1 MVSPSSRQAE
11 MSKKSTS
18 SLRDLTL
25 LTASPKEQTGM
36 PSLVKRSSGSLVRL
50 PASTTR
56 LKFTT
61 SLSSFSVPYKGNNT
75 GTFSVLKRYRFSQAW
90 VELRSSTFRCGHL
103 QLLVLYGGDHIP
115 VLVVAEDLRAYPL
128 QPVEGLWRGMPV
140 GVVRTALDDGHFGRK
155 AAEKQWGRRGVG
167 AVVGHLQNRQWTSIR
182 AVRHI
187 LFLVRLGVAGEQ
199 DSGRAVGQQ
208 DGHGVVV
215 DLGEQTTFRVRW
227 WSYNVGPHPSP

>member
-11 MSKKSTS
+11 MLKKSTS

-75 GTFSVLKRYRFSQAW
+75 GTFSVLKRHGFSRVQA
-90 VELRSSTFRCGHL
+90 VVRSSPFRRSHL
-103 QLLVLYGGDHIP
+103 QLLVLYGSDHIP
-115 VLVVAEDLRAYPL
+115 
-128 QPVEGLWRGMPV
+128 
-140 GVVRTALDDGHFGRK
+140 
-155 AAEKQWGRRGVG
+155 
-167 AVVGHLQNRQWTSIR
+167 
-182 AVRHI
+182 
-187 LFLVRLGVAGEQ
+187 
-199 DSGRAVGQQ
+199 
-208 DGHGVVV
+208 
-215 DLGEQTTFRVRW
+215 
-227 WSYNVGPHPSP
+227 